1 MKKKKNVAVLLISG
15 LIFCTAA
22 LSACGGNSV
31 PYDPDNFLPEGTA
44 ENPYQIVKE
53 AVTLNIFVPRGS
65 LNPPYE
71 SMEMFKILSELTN
84 LKFDFTEVDT

>member
-1 MKKKKNVAVLLISG
+1 MKKKNVAGLLA
-15 LIFCTAA
+15 FCMVCTTA

-53 AVTLNIFVPRGS
+53 TVTLNIFVPRGS

-71 SMEMFKILSELTN
+71 SMEMFKLLSE
-84 LKFDFTEVDT
+84 